1 VSNWQSPTH
10 SDTRPPDQRLTV
22 RPKEAA
28 EMLSLSQRTLSN
40 LIKDGEIPSSKYKR
54 VVLIRVDDLDAFID
68 RHSDTACKG
77 ARQQT
82 DGGEV

>member
-1 VSNWQSPTH
+1 VNNWQSPSH
-10 SDTRPPDQRLTV
+10 NDKRPSEQRLTV

-28 EMLSLSQRTLSN
+28 KMLSVSPRTLSK
-40 LIKDGEIPSSKYKR
+40 LIKAGEIPASKINR
-54 VVLIRVDDLDAFID
+54 VVLIRVDDLEAFIE
-68 RHSDTACKG
+68 RHSDSACKG